1 MSAEQHSRL
10 AAEGGRALVSA
21 MPTPAWPVLREEAVE
36 MVRDASPAL
45 EGVLLPELDMNARM
59 LRGAAP
65 EHVAVLSGMLAS
77 RWSEHLA
84 RVLAASSAAEET
96 LRRLVER
103 IKTTA
108 SVAER
113 PGKSVVNMARDHS
126 TLFAVQ
132 DGNIIQHHRPKP
144 RAAE

>member
-1 MSAEQHSRL
+1 
-10 AAEGGRALVSA
+10 

-36 MVRDASPAL
+36 MFRGAGPAL
-45 EGVLLPELDMNARM
+45 EGVLVPELDVNARM

-65 EHVAVLSGMLAS
+65 EHVAALSGMLAS
-77 RWSEHLA
+77 RWTEHLA
-84 RVLAASSAAEET
+84 RVLAADSAAEET

-113 PGKSVVNMARDHS
+113 AGKPMANIVRDHS
-126 TLFAVQ
+126 TLFAGQ
-132 DGNIIQHHRPKP
+132 DGNIVQHHRPKP